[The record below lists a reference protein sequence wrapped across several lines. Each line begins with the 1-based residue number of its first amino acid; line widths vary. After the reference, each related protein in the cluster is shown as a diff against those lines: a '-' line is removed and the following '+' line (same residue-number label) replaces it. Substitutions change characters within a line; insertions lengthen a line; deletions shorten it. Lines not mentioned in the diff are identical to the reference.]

1 MDLCW
6 QSENNHRG
14 VYHDLEENSTLQ
26 YTLKEWTQEESTGDA
41 LDSEKI
47 CVLKWRIEA
56 QQQ

>member
-6 QSENNHRG
+6 KNEKYNRG
-14 VYHDLEENSTLQ
+14 VYHNLEENSTLQ
-26 YTLKEWTQEESTGDA
+26 YTYKEWTQEESTGDA

-47 CVLKWRIEA
+47 CVLIWRIKA